1 MFFLLGLQSLSE
13 SKSLLNPS
21 FVGGGNGVES
31 ASEDGIIVG
40 VNFGQRDN
48 CFINFFLDDL
58 IVGQLLS
65 KHCHLCFE
73 RTHFFLIIGFCFVIL
88 PFDEIQLFPQHF
100 VFQLMGIQITQSFL
114 INAIDSLQLFSPN
127 FELNPGFGQISVKL
141 SLEIPCIDH
150 QLFMLFVF
158 LS

>member
-100 VFQLMGIQITQSFL
+100 VFELMGIQITQSFL

-127 FELNPGFGQISVKL
+127 FELNPRF
-141 SLEIPCIDH
+141 
-150 QLFMLFVF
+150 
-158 LS
+158 